1 MSQSSKDGTTF
12 STSQGARHA
21 TQDIQRT
28 TCASQG
34 TQALGPAPAW
44 VQDSIWQRYIR
55 GLHYL
60 SIAPSILEVCAG
72 AGTASIALKLL
83 LGPDKMRVAGAWDT
97 DPELSGIHD
106 VINGEDAHT
115 VHLGQQA
122 GDILTTELTTFPSAN
137 ILVAGPPCPPFSSC
151 GKRMALEDSRSQPF
165 KRCVDILEELD
176 TRARPVEGAQ
186 GHHDELMFFLLENV
200 MGINFVSHFNQ
211 PTALETLLDEL
222 RGRLGST
229 WLVQFV
235 KANAWNYGLP
245 QNRPRIYIVGRKTKF
260 YTEYIPRGP
269 QHFERR
275 VRAARLLD
283 KLDNKAPSLTTLQEQ
298 CLKQWKRHYR
308 TSMSNTAYLGKVA
321 FVEGGR
327 DPSGRTVWAST
338 TSTNPP
344 HTDKCQCLRASGPMM
359 HVFALG
365 EGSGLLSLDRLLRV
379 RERASLQ
386 GFPDIIGQLPFTER
400 VGQRVFG
407 NAMSVPVVGSL
418 MAVELLAIQASWDA
432 AASRAKCNASPTP
445 CSSGHETRGGQPGPR
460 THGAY

>member
-1 MSQSSKDGTTF
+1 MRIPGHSGAGA
-12 STSQGARHA
+12 STRMGQGQHLA
-21 TQDIQRT
+21 TLH
-28 TCASQG
+28 S
-34 TQALGPAPAW
+34 GPAQLVHCSVHPGGVRWRGHSLYSIEVAAW
-44 VQDSIWQRYIR
+44 
-55 GLHYL
+55 
-60 SIAPSILEVCAG
+60 
-72 AGTASIALKLL
+72 
-83 LGPDKMRVAGAWDT
+83 PDKMRVAGAWDT

-327 DPSGRTVWAST
+327 DPIRPDSLGKHNKHEPASHRQV
-338 TSTNPP
+338 SM
-344 HTDKCQCLRASGPMM
+344 LAGIRAND
-359 HVFALG
+359 A
-365 EGSGLLSLDRLLRV
+365 RV
-379 RERASLQ
+379 R
-386 GFPDIIGQLPFTER
+386 IG
-400 VGQRVFG
+400 
-407 NAMSVPVVGSL
+407 
-418 MAVELLAIQASWDA
+418 
-432 AASRAKCNASPTP
+432 
-445 CSSGHETRGGQPGPR
+445 
-460 THGAY
+460 